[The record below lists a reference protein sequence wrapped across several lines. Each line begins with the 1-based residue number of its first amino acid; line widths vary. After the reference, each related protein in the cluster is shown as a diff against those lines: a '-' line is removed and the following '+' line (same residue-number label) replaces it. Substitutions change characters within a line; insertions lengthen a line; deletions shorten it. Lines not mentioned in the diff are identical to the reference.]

1 LELLPGLDRILL
13 LTYAA
18 NYLIVAVD
26 SREAGM
32 TVKLAIFLLVVILLL
47 TAHSAPAAET
57 REIEMSDGSVV
68 TGEVLSLSKGIYTI
82 KSDSL
87 GTIKIDE
94 SKVRVIRPRGSGT
107 SQSSGGDVRSLQNKM
122 MNDQEIMSM
131 IQSLQNDPEFKKLLE
146 DPDIMQA
153 VSAGDISALMANPKF
168 TKLLNN
174 STVQDIQKK
183 VK

>member
-1 LELLPGLDRILL
+1 MKRSLFL
-13 LTYAA
+13 
-18 NYLIVAVD
+18 VA
-26 SREAGM
+26 
-32 TVKLAIFLLVVILLL
+32 VILLL
-47 TAHSAPAAET
+47 IARSAPAAEM

-68 TGEVLSLSKGIYTI
+68 SGEVLSLSKGIYTI

-94 SKVRVIRPRGSGT
+94 SKVRVIRPRSASQGAEA
-107 SQSSGGDVRSLQNKM
+107 SQSSGSEVRSLQNKM
-122 MNDQEIMSM
+122 MNDQEIMGM

-146 DPDIMQA
+146 DPDVMKA
-153 VSAGDISALMANPKF
+153 VNAGDIAALMANPKF

>member
-1 LELLPGLDRILL
+1 MMKQSVFFF
-13 LTYAA
+13 A
-18 NYLIVAVD
+18 
-26 SREAGM
+26 
-32 TVKLAIFLLVVILLL
+32 VILLL
-47 TAHSAPAAET
+47 TVRSAPAAEM

-94 SKVRVIRPRGSGT
+94 SKVRVIRPRSASQGAGAF
-107 SQSSGGDVRSLQNKM
+107 QSSGSEVQSLQNKM
-122 MNDQEIMSM
+122 MNDQEIMGM
-131 IQSLQNDPEFKKLLE
+131 IQSLQNDPDFKKLLE
-146 DPDIMQA
+146 DPDVMKA
-153 VSAGDISALMANPKF
+153 VSAGDIPALMANPKF

>member
-1 LELLPGLDRILL
+1 ME
-13 LTYAA
+13 
-18 NYLIVAVD
+18 V
-26 SREAGM
+26 EM
-32 TVKLAIFLLVVILLL
+32 TVKRAISLLVVILLI
-47 TAHSAPAAET
+47 TASRAPAAEM

-94 SKVRVIRPRGSGT
+94 SKVRVIRPRSASQGSGA
-107 SQSSGGDVRSLQNKM
+107 SQSSGSEVRSLQNKM
-122 MNDQEIMSM
+122 MNDQEIMGM
-131 IQSLQNDPEFKKLLE
+131 IQSLQNDPEFKKVLE
-146 DPDIMQA
+146 DPDIMKA
-153 VSAGDISALMANPKF
+153 VSEGDIPALMANPKF